1 MHANHH
7 SAGSDGSSNQ
17 QRSSRKM
24 NLNRTMHTITK
35 ENCYSRSTTL
45 VKSGS
50 FSGCTVHQ
58 QLHVERTLVNNSTP
72 FKLLC
77 CKSLASTSE
86 TEGEDR
92 NYAQGSSIYDNNA
105 LNTTLNKELSNQQLN
120 IDSDVEMNSLGNN
133 SLSEQAW
140 DNYQVILI
148 CIFNN
153 NL

>member
-1 MHANHH
+1 
-7 SAGSDGSSNQ
+7 
-17 QRSSRKM
+17 M

-58 QLHVERTLVNNSTP
+58 QLHVERTFVNNSTP
-72 FKLLC
+72 LKLLC
-77 CKSLASTSE
+77 CKPLASTSE

-92 NYAQGSSIYDNNA
+92 NYAQGSYIYDNST
-105 LNTTLNKELSNQQLN
+105 LNTTMLNKELSNQQLN

-140 DNYQVILI
+140 DNYQVI
-148 CIFNN
+148 
-153 NL
+153 

>member
-1 MHANHH
+1 
-7 SAGSDGSSNQ
+7 
-17 QRSSRKM
+17 M

-72 FKLLC
+72 LRLLC

-92 NYAQGSSIYDNNA
+92 NYAQGSHDNSV

-140 DNYQVILI
+140 DNYQVIKI
-148 CIFNN
+148 YIFHNN
-153 NL
+153 F